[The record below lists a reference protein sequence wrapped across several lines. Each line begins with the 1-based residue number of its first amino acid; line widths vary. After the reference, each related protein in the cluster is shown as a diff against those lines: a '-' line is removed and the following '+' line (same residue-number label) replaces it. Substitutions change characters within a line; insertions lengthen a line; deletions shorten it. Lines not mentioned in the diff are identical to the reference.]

1 MSSSL
6 KHLLNPVDEDK
17 DTNVSQ
23 IPEGHLAS
31 SEQQFNFAANAPA
44 MAFNMDDSI
53 NMAMPMDIWDDYN
66 GELPR
71 VSDYLG
77 PSAMNPLV

>member
-1 MSSSL
+1 M
-6 KHLLNPVDEDK
+6 LNPVDEDK
-17 DTNVSQ
+17 DNNVSHISQ
-23 IPEGHLAS
+23 DHLAS
-31 SEQQFNFAANAPA
+31 SEQQFNFAANTPA

-53 NMAMPMDIWDDYN
+53 NMGVPMSIWGDYN
-66 GELPR
+66 GEMPR